1 MALGFVL
8 HNGSADQRIAHFH
21 IVIEGIELARAA
33 ARSAE
38 DKQAEDIVVMDLR
51 GLSSIADYFVICSG
65 TSLPHLKA
73 IHREIFE
80 QLAKEQ
86 ALKPRTTEGVAES
99 QWLILDY
106 ADVIVHVMHG
116 EKRVFYALE
125 DLWNDAPR
133 VELGA
138 GA

>member
-1 MALGFVL
+1 
-8 HNGSADQRIAHFH
+8 
-21 IVIEGIELARAA
+21 VIEGIELARAA
-33 ARSAE
+33 ARGAE

-80 QLAKEQ
+80 QLAKEH
-86 ALKPRTTEGVAES
+86 ASKPRTTEGVAES

-106 ADVIVHVMHG
+106 GDVIVHVMHS
-116 EKRVFYALE
+116 EKRLFYALE

-133 VELGA
+133 VGLGA